1 MRKFRQYLATTLIV
15 ALTGS
20 TMSMTAAA
28 DPVGGGVKEA
38 GTWKPV

>member
-28 DPVGGGVKEA
+28 WGDPVGGG
-38 GTWKPV
+38 